1 MRRQFKSKGF
11 KNKFLNDTWIG
22 RSIVARMAL
31 KNLNDTTRGKYPAP
45 YKALES
51 VMNSY
56 NVAVTRVHQQTNL
69 HLHF

>member
-1 MRRQFKSKGF
+1 VRRQFQSKGV
-11 KNKFLNDTWIG
+11 KNKLLNDTWVG

-31 KNLNDTTRGKYPAP
+31 KNLNETTRGKYPAP

-56 NVAVTRVHQQTNL
+56 NVAVTRVHSPTRFNL
-69 HLHF
+69 QC